1 MAKKSP
7 MARVGKS
14 NGRWK
19 GGRSKSYR
27 RRVTKAK
34 PGQIVHHKDGNKSN
48 NKKSNFKI
56 IKKKGKISAT
66 GMHNKHHGDRSKG
79 SGRVTKFKIRTK
91 K

>member
-34 PGQIVHHKDGNKSN
+34 PGQIVHHRDGNKGN

-56 IKKKGKISAT
+56 IKGKKGLSPT
-66 GMHNKHHGDRSKG
+66 GAHNKLHPDRSKG
-79 SGRVTKFKIRTK
+79 SGAVKFKIK
-91 K
+91 SKSK